1 MPNQISHVIKLS
13 LSGMVVFSAAWLGIY
28 LGEHWTLVFL
38 LLAAVA
44 MMTIVPMLSVPG
56 WRGKLLLL
64 AVIAHVAAGVFV
76 IAGDR
81 L

>member
-1 MPNQISHVIKLS
+1 MPNQISHAIKLS
-13 LSGMVVFSAAWLGIY
+13 LSGMVALFAAWLGIY
-28 LGEHWTLVFL
+28 LGEHWTLVFA

-44 MMTIVPMLSVPG
+44 MMSIVPMLSVPG
-56 WRGKLLLL
+56 WRGRLLLL
-64 AVIAHVAAGVFV
+64 AVIAYVAAGAFV